1 MQPCWNMKSASQR
14 GGLKPSW
21 HRRGGGGGRSGR
33 SCEVYRVEVWV
44 SVCCNWLSGNEPAGL
59 GRVPVEPP
67 GSKSSTPDPKNCHQ
81 NEPKETHFSPLS
93 KHSPSNISS
102 SCCPRLRETSSAPLW
117 ALLFP
122 WCETPPGLDW
132 GLMTHRSPP
141 PQTHPT
147 LLFFF
152 YSRSSNLPL
161 APQNHICNPTMCLH
175 VYFHHTHTHT
185 QPLHDTALLLPSAF
199 SRQRAPPLPRPF
211 ISILCR
217 CHFSCFP
224 PPNHHPTRQVIF
236 QGFLKKKNQD
246 VTKEKSLEAHSQ
258 DDQTY
263 LFVFFLQ
270 DVEEEAVRAC
280 DAQKCIWGGILL
292 IWVVYLCTEFVCVVK
307 QEALPVRA
315 ISCGEHSGTLK
326 PHAAFVRDY

>member
-1 MQPCWNMKSASQR
+1 MQPWWNMKSASQR

-152 YSRSSNLPL
+152 YSRSSNLPV
-161 APQNHICNPTMCLH
+161 APKITSVIPQCVCMSISI
-175 VYFHHTHTHT
+175 THTHT
-185 QPLHDTALLLPSAF
+185 APSWH
-199 SRQRAPPLPRPF
+199 SPPPPLCFFETAGSSSPTSIHLNPLSLPF
-211 ISILCR
+211 LML
-217 CHFSCFP
+217 P
-224 PPNHHPTRQVIF
+224 PPQPSSNASGDISGLF
-236 QGFLKKKNQD
+236 KKK
-246 VTKEKSLEAHSQ
+246 KSG
-258 DDQTY
+258 
-263 LFVFFLQ
+263 
-270 DVEEEAVRAC
+270 C
-280 DAQKCIWGGILL
+280 K
-292 IWVVYLCTEFVCVVK
+292 
-307 QEALPVRA
+307 
-315 ISCGEHSGTLK
+315 
-326 PHAAFVRDY
+326 

>member
-185 QPLHDTALLLPSAF
+185 HSPFMTQPSSSPLLFRDSGLLLSHVHSSQSFVA
-199 SRQRAPPLPRPF
+199 A
-211 ISILCR
+211 IS
-217 CHFSCFP
+217 HASP
-224 PPNHHPTRQVIF
+224 PPTIIQR
-236 QGFLKKKNQD
+236 
-246 VTKEKSLEAHSQ
+246 
-258 DDQTY
+258 
-263 LFVFFLQ
+263 
-270 DVEEEAVRAC
+270 VR
-280 DAQKCIWGGILL
+280 W
-292 IWVVYLCTEFVCVVK
+292 YF
-307 QEALPVRA
+307 RA
-315 ISCGEHSGTLK
+315 
-326 PHAAFVRDY
+326 F